1 MAPASKWFF
10 RSLLVLSSSVCLFT
24 LLLLISYP
32 FQLLADASETSAR
45 MQLLDW
51 VAAGGMLSMLGGA
64 LSLVVAVVQK
74 CPRRT
79 FAPVWMIIGSGFF
92 ALLVAIVLGTD

>member
-1 MAPASKWFF
+1 MAAVSRWFF
-10 RSLLVLSSSVCLFT
+10 RSLLVVSSSVCLFT

-32 FQLLADASETSAR
+32 FPLLADASETSAR

-51 VAAGGMLSMLGGA
+51 VAAGAMLSMIGGA
-64 LSLVVAVVQK
+64 FSLIVAVVQK

-79 FAPVWMIIGSGFF
+79 FAPIWMIIGSGFF
-92 ALLVAIVLGTD
+92 ALLVATVLGTD